1 MVIWCRVL
9 ILRSDHI
16 KNPCVELLVK
26 NSKVTLSLYIYFGIL
41 ASVIERD
48 ILGEGITW
56 WVFEAVLVVLAEV
69 NTCEFGLGI
78 LDGCDLLGVLGDDE
92 ATTLGGCAPRIN

>member
-1 MVIWCRVL
+1 MKLIKKLIVSAFWEKDGVTALEDGLDTAGVI
-9 ILRSDHI
+9 
-16 KNPCVELLVK
+16 
-26 NSKVTLSLYIYFGIL
+26 G
-41 ASVIERD
+41 RD

-69 NTCEFGLGI
+69 DTCEFGLGI

-92 ATTLGGCAPRIN
+92 VTTLGGCAPRIN